1 MKDILNRLFSHGN
14 LDRETA
20 RSVLINLA
28 KEQYNQ
34 AQIAAFLTVYL
45 MRSITVEE
53 LAGFRDALLELC
65 VPADLLDYNLIDVCG
80 TGGDGKDTFN
90 ISTLT
95 SFIVAG
101 AGYHVAKHGNYSV
114 SSSCGSSNV
123 MEYYGHRF
131 TNKIDTLK
139 RQLDTAGICF
149 LHAPL
154 FHPAMKTVA
163 PIRKELGIKTFFNM
177 LGPLV
182 NPAHPSHQMVGVFS
196 LELARMYHYL
206 LQSDQVEYVVVY
218 DLNGYDEISLTG
230 RIKIYGNRSES
241 LLEPDSIS
249 KISVRSSDLTGG
261 TTIEESAAIFMK
273 ILKNEGSP
281 EQSEVVL
288 VNAALAIQRFKTEA
302 SLNDCVEEARVSLE
316 SGQAL
321 KAFKLLIDGAS

>member
-1 MKDILNRLFSHGN
+1 MKDILNRLFEHGN

-20 RSVLINLA
+20 RTVLINIA
-28 KEQYNQ
+28 REEYNH

-53 LAGFRDALLELC
+53 LAGFREALMELC
-65 VPADLLDYNLIDVCG
+65 LPADLSDFQVIDVCG

-95 SFIVAG
+95 AFVVAG

-123 MEYYGHRF
+123 LEYFGHRF
-131 TNKIDTLK
+131 SNDVDDLK
-139 RQLDTAGICF
+139 RQLDTSGISF

-154 FHPAMKTVA
+154 FHPAMRTVA

-182 NPAHPSHQMVGVFS
+182 NPARPSHQMIGVFS

-206 LQSDQVEYVVVY
+206 LQAEPIEYVVLY

-230 RIKIYGNRSES
+230 RVKLFGNH
-241 LLEPDSIS
+241 LETIFDPAVFIRERIS
-249 KISVRSSDLTGG
+249 PSDLFGG
-261 TTIEESAAIFMK
+261 TTVKESADLFHR
-273 ILKNEGSP
+273 ILNREGTTAH
-281 EQSEVVL
+281 SEVVTM
-288 VNAALAIQRFKTEA
+288 NAAMAIQRFKPETSVDDCLDEATE
-302 SLNDCVEEARVSLE
+302 SLE
-316 SGQAL
+316 SGKAL
-321 KAFKLLIDGAS
+321 KVFKRFINGGK